1 MKRERPGGL
10 AYTTRPFPDPAAMAL
25 KATVHR
31 ATLQVSDLDRHY
43 YATHT
48 LTLAQHP
55 SETDARLMVRLLAFG
70 LFAEERLEFGR
81 GISSEGEPDLWRR
94 SLTGEIDH
102 WIELGQ
108 PEEADVRRACGRSRR
123 VTVVGYSGRG
133 FALWWEKNAAGLARC
148 ANLDVVELAAGTA
161 EALVPLLARGMDLQC
176 LVQEGEVQLM
186 GEGGT
191 VAVAPIWRQRA
202 DAEA

>member
-1 MKRERPGGL
+1 
-10 AYTTRPFPDPAAMAL
+10 MAL

-81 GISSEGEPDLWRR
+81 GISSEGEPDVWLR
-94 SLTGEIDH
+94 SLTGDIEH

-133 FALWWEKNAAGLARC
+133 FGLWWEKNAAGLARC
-148 ANLDVVELAAGTA
+148 ANLDVVELPAGTA
-161 EALVPLLARGMDLQC
+161 EALAALLARGMDLQC
-176 LVQEGEVQLM
+176 LVQDGEVQLM
-186 GEGGT
+186 GEGGSVSVT
-191 VAVAPIWRQRA
+191 PVWHQRA
-202 DAEA
+202 G

>member
-1 MKRERPGGL
+1 
-10 AYTTRPFPDPAAMAL
+10 MAL

-43 YATHT
+43 YAAHT

-70 LFAEERLEFGR
+70 LFADERLEFGR
-81 GISSEGEPDLWRR
+81 GLSSEGEPDLWLR
-94 SLTGEIDH
+94 SRTGEIEH

-108 PEEADVRRACGRSRR
+108 PDEAEVRRACGRSRR

-133 FALWWEKNAAGLARC
+133 FGLWWEKNAAALTRC
-148 ANLDVVELAAGTA
+148 ANLGVVELPAGSA
-161 EALVPLLARGMDLQC
+161 EALATLLARGMDLQC
-176 LVQEGEVQLM
+176 IVQDGELQLL
-186 GEGGT
+186 GEGGS
-191 VAVAPIWRQRA
+191 VAVTPVWHQRA
-202 DAEA
+202 A

>member
-1 MKRERPGGL
+1 
-10 AYTTRPFPDPAAMAL
+10 MAL

-31 ATLQVSDLDRHY
+31 ATLQVSDLDRLY

-55 SETDARLMVRLLAFG
+55 SETDARLMVRLLTFG

-81 GISSEGEPDLWRR
+81 GISSEGEPDVWLR
-94 SLTGEIDH
+94 SLTGDIEH

-123 VTVVGYSGRG
+123 VTVLGYSGRG
-133 FALWWEKNAAGLARC
+133 FGLWWEKNAAGLARC
-148 ANLDVVELAAGTA
+148 TNLDVVELPAGTA
-161 EALVPLLARGMDLQC
+161 EALAPLLARGMDLQC
-176 LVQEGEVQLM
+176 LVQDGEVQLM
-186 GEGGT
+186 GEGGSVSVT
-191 VAVAPIWRQRA
+191 PVWHQRA
-202 DAEA
+202 A

>member
-1 MKRERPGGL
+1 
-10 AYTTRPFPDPAAMAL
+10 MAL

-31 ATLQVSDLDRHY
+31 AALQVSDLDRHY
-43 YATHT
+43 YASHA

-70 LFAEERLEFGR
+70 LFADERLEFGR

-94 SLTGEIDH
+94 SLTGEIEH

-108 PEEADVRRACGRSRR
+108 PDEADVRRACGRARR

-133 FALWWEKNAAGLARC
+133 FGLWWDKNAAALGRC
-148 ANLDVVELAAGTA
+148 LNLDVVELPVGSA
-161 EALVPLLARGMDLQC
+161 EALAPLLARGMDLQC
-176 LVQEGEVQLM
+176 LIQDGEVQLM
-186 GEGGT
+186 GEAESAT
-191 VAVAPIWRQRA
+191 VVPVWHQRA
-202 DAEA
+202 AGQ

>member
-1 MKRERPGGL
+1 
-10 AYTTRPFPDPAAMAL
+10 MAL

-43 YATHT
+43 YASHT

-70 LFAEERLEFGR
+70 LFANERLEFGR
-81 GISSEGEPDLWRR
+81 GLSSEGEPDLWLR
-94 SLTGEIDH
+94 SRTGDIEH

-108 PEEADVRRACGRSRR
+108 PDEADVRRACGRSRR

-133 FALWWEKNAAGLARC
+133 FGLWWEKNAAALTRC
-148 ANLDVVELAAGTA
+148 ANLGVVELPAGSA
-161 EALVPLLARGMDLQC
+161 EALAALLARGMDLQC
-176 LVQEGEVQLM
+176 LIEEGDVQLL
-186 GEGGT
+186 GESGS
-191 VAVAPIWRQRA
+191 VAVTPVWHQRA
-202 DAEA
+202 A

>member
-1 MKRERPGGL
+1 
-10 AYTTRPFPDPAAMAL
+10 MAL

-43 YATHT
+43 YASHT

-70 LFAEERLEFGR
+70 LFADERLEFGR
-81 GISSEGEPDLWRR
+81 GLSSEGEPDLWLR
-94 SLTGEIDH
+94 SRTGDIEH

-108 PEEADVRRACGRSRR
+108 PDEADVRRACGRSRR

-133 FALWWEKNAAGLARC
+133 FGLWWEKNAAALTRC
-148 ANLDVVELAAGTA
+148 ANLGVVELPAGSA
-161 EALVPLLARGMDLQC
+161 EALAALLARGMDLQC
-176 LVQEGEVQLM
+176 LIEEGDVQLL
-186 GEGGT
+186 GEGGS
-191 VAVAPIWRQRA
+191 VAVTPVWHQRA
-202 DAEA
+202 A